1 MVSSTKILEPGVRSY
16 DRLPEETNK
25 SWAAFC
31 IYLDLGSDRS
41 FPKLCQSLG
50 KTMSYRRV
58 LEGWSVKY
66 RWQQRCND
74 FDTDEQ
80 NIIRATLQESRRE
93 AHLKKLEKYRQDG
106 ETIGN
111 ALITQGVAMLNIN
124 QQQLLNMANNPK
136 TVRLTPMEI
145 QAFCRVIAI
154 TIDSGRTLLA
164 QALGVERM
172 LEIFNATEETES

>member
-1 MVSSTKILEPGVRSY
+1 MASSAKVLEPGVRSY

-31 IYLDLGSDRS
+31 VYLDLGSDRS
-41 FPKLCQSLG
+41 FPKLCQSIG

-58 LEGWSVKY
+58 IEGWSSKY
-66 RWQQRCND
+66 NWVARCRD

-80 NIIRATLQESRRE
+80 NAIRATLQESRRE

-124 QQQLLNMANNPK
+124 QEQILNIAK
-136 TVRLTPMEI
+136 SKVRLTPMEI
-145 QAFCRVIAI
+145 QTICRVTVL
-154 TIDSGRTLLA
+154 TIESGRTLLS

-172 LEIFNATEETES
+172 LEIFNGTEEAE